1 MATERVAT
9 TTGHAACME
18 AEQPRGCP
26 LDALR
31 DVRGGKEERTQQ
43 WPFHPVEKEEMT
55 SRIIRDGLGHD
66 EAPCAQPTAA
76 EFSKRLV
83 DLRPLILAVYLC
95 QQPSVIGRAHFRAKR
110 QLELSAAALAGDD
123 VPDGNTAHEKV
134 CLGTEPV
141 HQQVRQ
147 DLAKLRR
154 LMQQCCAGKRGIERK
169 RIRLESCSLSVRY

>member
-9 TTGHAACME
+9 TTGHATRME

-26 LDALR
+26 LDALG

-55 SRIIRDGLGHD
+55 SAVIGEGLRDGI
-66 EAPCAQPTAA
+66 APCAEPMAA

-83 DLRPLILAVYLC
+83 HLGALILAVYLC
-95 QQPSVIGRAHFRAKR
+95 QQPSVIGRGIHLRAKR

-147 DLAKLRR
+147 DLA
-154 LMQQCCAGKRGIERK
+154 
-169 RIRLESCSLSVRY
+169 